1 MTEGESLLPTTLLL
15 GRSDDRAGG
24 VGGSSMIGSN
34 ISRRRSPPLRNDDD
48 GPATGVDTDGLE
60 GISRVRIC
68 GGGRGN

>member
-1 MTEGESLLPTTLLL
+1 MTAGESVDPTGLLL
-15 GRSDDRAGG
+15 GRSDDRVGG

-48 GPATGVDTDGLE
+48 GPVIGVDTL
-60 GISRVRIC
+60 GIEEVLTVRIR